1 MRTTIFLALAAAM
14 LWSTPSSA
22 IVAKLPH
29 KADDAPVFACTP
41 KDFTLVKDDKGL
53 HLHGTLEVAAD
64 GYVSYAVEEEEPGPD
79 GSLHGTLHVTAPQGK
94 DNAPSKIGIDY
105 TFKGEGDRMSL
116 SIDGPGTSS
125 GKIECKVAESAQ

>member
-1 MRTTIFLALAAAM
+1 MKKIVLAALISA
-14 LWSTPSSA
+14 LWCAPALA

-29 KADDAPVFACTP
+29 KANDAPVFACMP

-53 HLHGTLEVAAD
+53 HLHGTLEVSAD

-94 DNAPSKIGIDY
+94 DSTPSKIEINY

-116 SIDGPGTSS
+116 SIDGPGTSA